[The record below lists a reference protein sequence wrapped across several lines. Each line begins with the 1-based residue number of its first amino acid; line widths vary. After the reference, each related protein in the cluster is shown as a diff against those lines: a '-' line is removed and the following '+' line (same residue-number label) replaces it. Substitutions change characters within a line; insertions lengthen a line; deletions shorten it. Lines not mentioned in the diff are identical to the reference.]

1 MTDFRLAKVHYVPA
15 TLEPGVLY
23 VSEEYKIAMHLC
35 ACGCGNKVPVSLGP
49 AGWTVKERNGRPTIR
64 PSIGSG
70 QLPCQ
75 SHYFITDGR
84 VDWLRAM
91 SAAQTVAAL
100 KSDHSRREAYYR
112 DLNRKPRWWVRLWK
126 GLLGLFGRR

>member
-1 MTDFRLAKVHYVPA
+1 VTDFRLAKVHYVPA

-35 ACGCGNKVPVSLGP
+35 ACGCGSKVPVSLGP

-91 SAAQTVAAL
+91 SAEQTMAAL
-100 KSDHSRREAYYR
+100 KSDHGRREAYYR

-126 GLLGLFGRR
+126 ELLGLFGRR

>member
-1 MTDFRLAKVHYVPA
+1 MTEFRLAKVHYVPA
-15 TLEPGVLY
+15 VLEPGVLY

-35 ACGCGNKVPVSLGP
+35 ACGCGSKVPVSLGP
-49 AGWTVKERNGRPTIR
+49 AGWTIKERNGKPTIR

-70 QLPCQ
+70 QLPCR

-84 VDWLRAM
+84 VEWLRAM

-100 KSDHSRREAYYR
+100 KSDHGRREAYYR
-112 DLNRKPRWWVRLWK
+112 DLNRRSRWWARLWK
-126 GLLGLFGRR
+126 RLLGLIGLS

>member
-15 TLEPGVLY
+15 ALEPGVLY

-35 ACGCGNKVPVSLGP
+35 ACGCGSKVPVSLGP
-49 AGWTVKERNGRPTIR
+49 AGWTVMERNGRPTVR

-70 QLPCQ
+70 QLPCR
-75 SHYFITDGR
+75 SHYLISDGK
-84 VDWLRAM
+84 VEWAPAM

-100 KSDHSRREAYYR
+100 KSDHGRREAYYR
-112 DLNRKPRWWVRLWK
+112 DLNRRPPWWVRLWRTLLDWI
-126 GLLGLFGRR
+126 GLG